1 MESCPVS
8 AAAACDEGGTGVR
21 WSITLKSWIFVLTN
35 YQWAIEECLSTPLE
49 NQLLL
54 KEMSSIS
61 PFAGLSSVL
70 TFALCDGKREQAIKE
85 LFMAFPARA
94 NVPVCPTAA
103 CCAPQGLH
111 HSWEL
116 LEHDWLVTSPA
127 RPKMPE
133 RLGTAVRAGPGNLLQ
148 GSKVAHSGARDP
160 EPGQSLILL

>member
-1 MESCPVS
+1 MESCPVN
-8 AAAACDEGGTGVR
+8 AAAACDEGGTGAR
-21 WSITLKSWIFVLTN
+21 WSITLKSWIFALTN

-54 KEMSSIS
+54 KEMSSVS

-70 TFALCDGKREQAIKE
+70 AFALCNGEREQAIKE
-85 LFMAFPARA
+85 LFMAFPAQA

-148 GSKVAHSGARDP
+148 GSKVVHSGARDP